1 MDKGDKPV
9 FKLIDC
15 LSCGHGC
22 NSGPATA
29 VDKMTLDEME
39 GYIEARKADREKYWN
54 TSERKRKASL
64 KKLNRTIN
72 KYWEPG
78 LYTRTYEDR
87 SSIFKSMI
95 KNPTQAQIDEIHF
108 NMGKRTKE
116 DILNCGACGYR
127 SCEQMA
133 VAIFNGLN
141 KPENCRH
148 YKNYQLEEANAAH
161 SIEIQN
167 AIDQVKKTSLN
178 QLGDNDRD
186 VNAIHSVSN
195 TMFDSVNNSAAAIE
209 EMIANI
215 KSIDTILKNNEGSML
230 ALANATKTG
239 KSSIEEISVLIG
251 EIEKSSNGLSEMSSV
266 IQQISSQTNLLAM
279 NAAIEAA
286 HAGDFGKGFSVV
298 ADEIRKLAES
308 SGKEAKQISEV
319 LKEVKSLIDST
330 FGKAVAVRQDI
341 DNIVS
346 LADAVTNQENV
357 VKNAVAEQNEGGQQI
372 LETLQAVKDSAQS
385 VTQAVEHL
393 RKTTTNVKEAIN
405 AIDLNI

>member
-1 MDKGDKPV
+1 MKSIESYLRATQTKLSSFPKVKYINPVAERGVGYSTPGGLLHTAERFVPGISSQTRKIEGHPEIIEYFVQLAKSMDKGDKPV

-54 TSERKRKASL
+54 TSEMRRKASL

-78 LYTRTYEDR
+78 LYTRTYDDR
-87 SSIFKSMI
+87 SSIFKSII

-108 NMGKRTKE
+108 NMGKRSLE
-116 DILNCGACGYR
+116 DLLNCGACGYR

-141 KPENCRH
+141 RPENCRH
-148 YKNYQLEEANAAH
+148 YKNFQLETANAEH
-161 SIEIQN
+161 RTEIQN

-186 VNAIHSVSN
+186 VNAIHNVSN

-215 KSIDTILKNNEGSML
+215 KSIDGILKNNEGSML

-251 EIEKSSNGLSEMSSV
+251 S
-266 IQQISSQTNLLAM
+266 
-279 NAAIEAA
+279 
-286 HAGDFGKGFSVV
+286 
-298 ADEIRKLAES
+298 
-308 SGKEAKQISEV
+308 
-319 LKEVKSLIDST
+319 
-330 FGKAVAVRQDI
+330 
-341 DNIVS
+341 
-346 LADAVTNQENV
+346 
-357 VKNAVAEQNEGGQQI
+357 
-372 LETLQAVKDSAQS
+372 
-385 VTQAVEHL
+385 
-393 RKTTTNVKEAIN
+393 
-405 AIDLNI
+405 